1 MSPGPAAV
9 VRPQVPG
16 APQPALVNVNGA
28 WAYLRAGPGDQYRVI
43 GDVEDKS
50 VLRYFPRSRT
60 ENDWVWVEQSWRA
73 GWLAAFVVDFEP
85 IEDWPGQPDQLPTP
99 YDGRVAVW
107 HWKGTVL
114 QENNIDELA
123 QRLNRIAPQV
133 TEILVKIC
141 DSTEQTGAD
150 WQGRWDSKAELALT
164 GPESIDR
171 WVSALGRYGMN
182 FHAWCVAR
190 GLDSEAETDLI
201 IQACQRPGVR
211 SLILDVEPYAGFW
224 SGGREGIR
232 PYMLRIRRQ
241 IPGNFHIGISVDPRR
256 HHFRHIWPQEW
267 RPFVDSVHPQVYWV
281 TFGVLPE
288 VALREAW
295 DVWKDYGLPI
305 VPVLQG
311 DADPAEIR
319 VARTLAKRRFR
330 APAIALW
337 RLGVIGEAQFREV
350 NQPDNTTDDTPANPP
365 GRNGAVVLV
374 RPDDAGFS
382 RGSYLGGE
390 FFGKFAGPLGWPVW
404 YRPTQSSQS
413 LTWAHWT
420 PTLDRSITCEV
431 AVFVPEDHAS
441 TQRASYQLQG
451 VRGASSAVTVDVD
464 QSRYNNQW
472 VTLGVFALDATE
484 SDAGSVFLTDH
495 TGESDR
501 ELAFDAVRWRE
512 MPGSSLNPA
521 AGNNADS
528 LADGYDAPTGTVGER
543 RGTRLWPG
551 DWRARDSF
559 GQLAQRPGCDEG
571 YLPGVNLS
579 QGETA
584 IQGAVF
590 SCASGVATFAGTL
603 PGKGPTLIIR
613 HDPLRGSGRVLS
625 SRYTHIE
632 GIQVQI
638 GDRVRRGEQ
647 IASTA
652 VATGGQ
658 DFRLH
663 FDLCATSALER
674 NPGHWPGRN
683 FMSLIR
689 NYIDPLDF
697 IAGHRPVE
705 SGLSG

>member
-9 VRPQVPG
+9 RPRQPG
-16 APQPALVNVNGA
+16 APQPALANVHGA

-85 IEDWPGQPDQLPTP
+85 IDDWPGQPEQLPTP

-107 HWKGTVL
+107 HWKGAVL
-114 QENNIDELA
+114 QENSIDELA

-133 TEILVKIC
+133 TEIFVKIC

-150 WQGRWDSKAELALT
+150 WQGRWDSKSELALT
-164 GPESIDR
+164 GPDSIDR

-201 IQACQRPGVR
+201 VQACQRPGVR

-232 PYMLRIRRQ
+232 PYMLRIRRR
-241 IPGNFHIGISVDPRR
+241 IPGNFHVGISVDPRR

-288 VALREAW
+288 VALKEAW
-295 DVWKDYGLPI
+295 DVWQDYGLPI

-311 DADPAEIR
+311 DADAAEIR
-319 VARTLAKRRFR
+319 VAHTLARRRFR
-330 APAIALW
+330 APAVALW

-350 NQPDNTTDDTPANPP
+350 NQPVNLADDTPATPP
-365 GRNGAVVLV
+365 ARNGDLVLV
-374 RPDDAGFS
+374 RPDDAGFAK
-382 RGSYLGGE
+382 GSYLGGE
-390 FFGKFAGPLGWPVW
+390 RFGRFAGPLGWPVW
-404 YRPTQSSQS
+404 YRPTQTSRSM
-413 LTWAHWT
+413 TWAHWT
-420 PTLDRSITCEV
+420 PTLERPITCEV
-431 AVFVPEDHAS
+431 AVFVPENHAS
-441 TQRASYQLQG
+441 SQRASYQLQG
-451 VRGASSAVTVDVD
+451 VRGASSPVTVDVD

-472 VTLGVFALDATE
+472 VTLGVYALE
-484 SDAGSVFLTDH
+484 SAESGAGSVFLTDR

-512 MPGSSLNPA
+512 LPGGSLGPA
-521 AGNNADS
+521 NGRNADS
-528 LADGYDAPTGTVGER
+528 LADGYDAPTGAVAER

-551 DWRARDSF
+551 AWRARDSF
-559 GQLAQRPGCDEG
+559 GQLAQRPGCAEG

-579 QGETA
+579 QGDEATPA
-584 IQGAVF
+584 AVF
-590 SCASGVATFAGTL
+590 ACASGVVTFAGTL
-603 PGKGPTLIIR
+603 PGKGPTLVIR
-613 HDPLRGSGRVLS
+613 HDPLRGSGRVLC
-625 SRYTHIE
+625 SRYLHVE

-647 IASTA
+647 IASA
-652 VATGGQ
+652 GLAGGGQ
-658 DFRLH
+658 DYRLH

-674 NPGHWPGRN
+674 QPGHWPGRN
-683 FMSLIR
+683 FLSLIR
-689 NYIDPLDF
+689 NYVDPLDF

>member
-1 MSPGPAAV
+1 MSPGPASV
-9 VRPQVPG
+9 VRPEQPG
-16 APQPALVNVNGA
+16 APQTALTNVNGA
-28 WAYLRAGPGDQYRVI
+28 WAYLRAGPGEQYRVI
-43 GDVEDKS
+43 GDIEDKS
-50 VLRYFPRSRT
+50 ILRYFPHSRT

-107 HWKGTVL
+107 HWKGAVL
-114 QENNIDELA
+114 QDNSIDELA
-123 QRLNRIAPQV
+123 QRLNRVAPHV
-133 TEILVKIC
+133 TEVFVKIS
-141 DSTEQTGAD
+141 DSTQQTGAD

-224 SGGREGIR
+224 TGGREGIR
-232 PYMLRIRRQ
+232 PFMLRIRRQ

-256 HHFRHIWPQEW
+256 HHFRHIWPEEW

-311 DADPAEIR
+311 DADSAEIR
-319 VARTLAKRRFR
+319 VAHTLARRR
-330 APAIALW
+330 YGAPGTALW

-350 NQPDNTTDDTPANPP
+350 SESDNPVDDTPVSPVV
-365 GRNGAVVLV
+365 RNGAMVLV
-374 RPDDAGFS
+374 RPDDAGFAK
-382 RGSYLGGE
+382 GSYLGEEG
-390 FFGKFAGPLGWPVW
+390 FGSFPGPLGWPVW
-404 YRPTQSSQS
+404 YRPTQASRS
-413 LTWAHWT
+413 LAWAHWT
-420 PTLDRSITCEV
+420 PTLERSITCEV

-441 TQRASYQLQG
+441 TQNASYQLQG
-451 VRGASSAVTVDVD
+451 VRGATSPVAVEVD

-472 VTLGVFALDATE
+472 VTLGVYALDSAE
-484 SDAGSVFLTDH
+484 SGAGSVFVTDM
-495 TGESDR
+495 TGEDDR
-501 ELAFDAVRWRE
+501 ELAIDAVRWRE
-512 MPGSSLNPA
+512 LPGGSLNPEN
-521 AGNNADS
+521 GNNSDH
-528 LADGYDAPTGTVGER
+528 LADGYDSPVGAVGER
-543 RGTRLWPG
+543 RGSRMWPG
-551 DWRARDSF
+551 DWQARDSF
-559 GQLAQRPGCDEG
+559 GQLAERPGSEEG
-571 YLPGVNLS
+571 YLPGVNLGHGDS
-579 QGETA
+579 AARNT
-584 IQGAVF
+584 VF
-590 SCASGVATFAGTL
+590 ACASGIVTFAGHL
-603 PGKGPTLIIR
+603 PGVGATLIIR
-613 HDPLRGSGRVLS
+613 HDPLRGSGRVLC
-625 SRYTHIE
+625 SRYMHIE

-638 GDRVRRGEQ
+638 GDRVQRGEQ
-647 IASTA
+647 IASA
-652 VATGGQ
+652 AQAAGGQ
-658 DFRLH
+658 DHRLH

-674 NPGHWPGRN
+674 QPGHWPGRN
-683 FMSLIR
+683 FLALIR
-689 NYIDPLDF
+689 NYIDPHDF
-697 IAGHRPVE
+697 IAGHRPAG